1 MLLLALSTTQKVG
14 LGLAVAG
21 FAGFSLVVSMLVPR
35 YRPQFPGR
43 GLRVFIVT
51 CLLLFVGMM
60 SAEIFIA
67 RETSEAEAKG
77 EEPTTTETTRAT
89 TETSTTQTATTG
101 TTQAAQSVVAK
112 ETEFKIALPKVA
124 VHAGRV
130 SFDVQNDGKIPH
142 DLVVQGN
149 GVDAKTPLLDAG
161 QSKTLSVDL
170 KPGSYDLYCSVPGHK
185 EAGMDVKLTVS

>member
-1 MLLLALSTTQKVG
+1 VLLLALSTAQKVG

-21 FAGFSLVVSMLVPR
+21 FAGFSLVVSILVPR

-43 GLRVFIVT
+43 GLRVFVVT

-60 SAEIFIA
+60 SVVIFVA
-67 RETSEAEAKG
+67 RETSEAEAGG
-77 EEPTTTETTRAT
+77 EEPTTTETRAT

-101 TTQAAQSVVAK
+101 TTQAAQNVVAK
-112 ETEFKIALPKVA
+112 ETEFKIVLPKVA

-142 DLVVQGN
+142 DLVVEGN
-149 GVDAKTPLLDAG
+149 GIDEKTPLLDAG

-170 KPGSYDLYCSVPGHK
+170 KPGTYDLYCSVPGHK

>member
-1 MLLLALSTTQKVG
+1 VLLFALSTTQKVG
-14 LGLAVAG
+14 LGLCVAG
-21 FAGFSLVVSMLVPR
+21 FAGFSLVVSILVPR

-60 SAEIFIA
+60 SAVIFIA
-67 RETSEAEAKG
+67 RETSEAEAGG
-77 EEPTTTETTRAT
+77 EKPTTTAA
-89 TETSTTQTATTG
+89 TTQTGTTQAATTG
-101 TTQAAQSVVAK
+101 TTQAAQNVVAK
-112 ETEFKIALPKVA
+112 ESEFKIALPSTP
-124 VHAGRV
+124 VHAGQV
-130 SFDVQNDGKIPH
+130 TFDVQNEGKIPH

-161 QSKTLSVDL
+161 RSKTLSVDL
-170 KPGSYDLYCSVPGHK
+170 KPGTYDLFCSVPGHK